1 MKELFLIVAK
11 LTWNIVKIVSMIYI
25 IILIISM
32 TFKRKII
39 VLIYSFSLNTAILT
53 SIRTTFPFPAV

>member
-11 LTWNIVKIVSMIYI
+11 LTWNIVKIASMIYI

-32 TFKRKII
+32 TFK
-39 VLIYSFSLNTAILT
+39 
-53 SIRTTFPFPAV
+53 